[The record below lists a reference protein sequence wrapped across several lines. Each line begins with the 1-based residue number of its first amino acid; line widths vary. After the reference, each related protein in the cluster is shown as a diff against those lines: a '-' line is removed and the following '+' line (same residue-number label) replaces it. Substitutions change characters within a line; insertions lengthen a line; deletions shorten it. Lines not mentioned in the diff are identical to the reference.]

1 MICVNK
7 SHDNI
12 IPGKFGLLTTPL
24 QRIVTGTF
32 LVALAFL
39 MSGVLEIELRRGYP
53 EVPGAGQIKLFIHNG
68 LESGCNLQV
77 TSFDENI
84 SSQETKYA
92 FLDQRSQPYP
102 LKITSSPGC
111 NGQNFTAHLEMDIN
125 VSFPLE
131 SKTVLVYRDANNIT
145 HLYESTNE
153 DKIEKDNNDPMPFV
167 RFVAK

>member
-7 SHDNI
+7 SHDNT

-84 SSQETKYA
+84 SSQETKYDSKGKV
-92 FLDQRSQPYP
+92 FLATYLSDM
-102 LKITSSPGC
+102 KITCCLPICSK
-111 NGQNFTAHLEMDIN
+111 NRELMNMAWKE
-125 VSFPLE
+125 SF
-131 SKTVLVYRDANNIT
+131 VLTRNI
-145 HLYESTNE
+145 
-153 DKIEKDNNDPMPFV
+153 
-167 RFVAK
+167 